1 MINVTVWNEYR
12 HEIAEEHVRK
22 IYPKGMHNAIAEFLG
37 VEDDITVRT
46 ATLDETDCG
55 ITDELLEWTDVMLWW
70 GHWAHDEVPD
80 EIARKV
86 QQAVILG
93 MGIIFLHSGHYSKP
107 FRFLMGTPCGLGG
120 WRLPGEK
127 VRMWIVDKSHPIVQ
141 GIDRFIDIEKEEMY
155 SEPFEIPEP
164 DELLFISSYE
174 NSEVLRSG
182 ACWKRGNGKIFYFQ
196 PGHEEYPVFYQ
207 KEVQTVIK
215 NAVRWAKPVSRFEKK
230 GSPMQAI
237 IER

>member
-22 IYPKGMHNAIAEFLG
+22 IYPDGMHNAIADFLKT
-37 VEDDITVRT
+37 EDDITVRT
-46 ATLDETDCG
+46 VTLDQENCG

-80 EIARKV
+80 SIAQKV
-86 QQAVILG
+86 HNAVLDG

-107 FRFLMGTPCGLGG
+107 FKFLMGTRCGLGG

-127 VRMWIVDKSHPIVQ
+127 ARMWVTDMSHPIVQ
-141 GIDRFIDIEKEEMY
+141 GIGRYLDVEKEEMY
-155 SEPFEIPEP
+155 SEPFEIPNPEQV
-164 DELLFISSYE
+164 LFITAYE

-182 ACWKRGNGKIFYFQ
+182 CCWHRQNGKIFYFQ

-207 KEVQTVIK
+207 KEIQTVIK
-215 NAVRWAKPVSRFEKK
+215 NAVRWAKPNYRSKK
-230 GSPMQAI
+230 SGSPMQPI
-237 IER
+237 IE